1 VVNPTRLAPC
11 PPPFLAQGCERS
23 VITYSTLISACEKAG
38 EWELALQLFEEMR
51 GEGCVPNVISY
62 NSLITAC
69 AQGAQWEKAAEV
81 FEAMQRQGCR
91 PDVVT
96 YTALIS
102 AYEKGGQWR
111 RALAAFE
118 EMRRRPCPP
127 DAIVYAAIIDALWDT
142 GLSWAQRRAVA
153 LYKQAA
159 QVSVCVCVSVCWAG
173 GGRAHVPGGMGEWG
187 RGTRGLG
194 AHAGLHGTD
203 AARGW
208 AAPGGMEGG
217 AGAGR
222 ISSRGVGT
230 APRVDRAR
238 LAGPLPRRAGCAE
251 PAGPFSPCHP
261 PPQEGL
267 NRSHSHECGGS
278 WELNLHSTTAGV
290 ALLSL
295 HCWLHELQ

>member
-1 VVNPTRLAPC
+1 MAPRPCGEPPRPPPRLAAPSTPRQLPVAASAALC
-11 PPPFLAQGCERS
+11 SGCKAPTSGSSPLAPHLLTLMPLEPLAAPAAPHSKLPPHHPTPSHPPPA
-23 VITYSTLISACEKAG
+23 
-38 EWELALQLFEEMR
+38 
-51 GEGCVPNVISY
+51 P
-62 NSLITAC
+62 
-69 AQGAQWEKAAEV
+69 
-81 FEAMQRQGCR
+81 RQ
-91 PDVVT
+91 
-96 YTALIS
+96 
-102 AYEKGGQWR
+102 
-111 RALAAFE
+111 AFE